1 MAEQSTNKRIAKNAA
16 ALYFR
21 MIVTMLVGLYT
32 SRVILQA
39 LGVED
44 YGIYN
49 VVGGFVSMFSLIS
62 GSLQGAV
69 GRFMTYELGTGN
81 TKKLKNIFSTSFY
94 VMMGLSVL
102 IVIITE
108 TLGLWYL
115 YNRMV
120 VPAERLQAAF
130 WCFQFSVV
138 SFVLS
143 LLSTPYSS
151 SIIHMKG
158 CRYMHICPFLMQY
171 SDWLSAMLL
180 WYLQLIDWYFM
191 PAFFLE
197 QVS

>member
-115 YNRMV
+115 YNRS
-120 VPAERLQAAF
+120 
-130 WCFQFSVV
+130 CFLVFPV
-138 SFVLS
+138 FCS
-143 LLSTPYSS
+143 LVC
-151 SIIHMKG
+151 SIPLKHTI
-158 CRYMHICPFLMQY
+158 FLFY
-171 SDWLSAMLL
+171 H
-180 WYLQLIDWYFM
+180 FT
-191 PAFFLE
+191 
-197 QVS
+197 